1 MPNDFECSSSHLE
14 PIPALLLWLS
24 CFEYLLWTGDRSNE
38 YYQKMVNRWVGFKKG
53 VEVFSEHCRG
63 VRQI

>member
-14 PIPALLLWLS
+14 PIPALLLQLS

-38 YYQKMVNRWVGFKKG
+38 YYQKMVNQWVGFKKG
-53 VEVFSEHCRG
+53 VEVFSEQCRG
-63 VRQI
+63 DRQI